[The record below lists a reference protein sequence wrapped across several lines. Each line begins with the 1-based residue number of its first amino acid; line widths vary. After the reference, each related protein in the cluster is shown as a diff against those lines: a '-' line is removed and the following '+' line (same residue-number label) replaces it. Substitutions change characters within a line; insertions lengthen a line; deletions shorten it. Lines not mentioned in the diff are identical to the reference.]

1 MTTPTRRWARTDAT
15 QQRILDAATEAFS
28 KRGFSATTMADIV
41 DLSGASIG
49 SIYHHFGGKKE
60 LFLAIYERLSAD
72 VERRIAEAAQG
83 SASLDSRQAFGM
95 HARAYLDAIW
105 ANRRAAMMIASGDVP
120 VGFERIRRKNTLTFF
135 HRWMGVLDVDSSNP
149 QATIVADLAA
159 ADTVPANSYDCFI
172 LTQTLQFVYDTRAAL
187 GHASRILR
195 PGGVLLATVPTVSR
209 AIRKFEPIRDYWRF
223 TPAACTQLFADRF
236 GQHRITVRAY
246 GNILTSIAFLTGM
259 AAEELS
265 EKERER
271 DDPDFPLLVTI
282 RAVKAGSSGRGR
294 T

>member
-83 SASLDSRQAFGM
+83 SASLDSRLAFGV

-135 HRWMGVLDVDSSNP
+135 HRWMGVLDVDSS
-149 QATIVADLAA
+149 QRGQL
-159 ADTVPANSYDCFI
+159 
-172 LTQTLQFVYDTRAAL
+172 L
-187 GHASRILR
+187 SRILIAIMSEASLMVTVCDI
-195 PGGVLLATVPTVSR
+195 PAEVEEISDATIEWVAR
-209 AIRKFEPIRDYWRF
+209 
-223 TPAACTQLFADRF
+223 
-236 GQHRITVRAY
+236 
-246 GNILTSIAFLTGM
+246 LTS
-259 AAEELS
+259 
-265 EKERER
+265 
-271 DDPDFPLLVTI
+271 
-282 RAVKAGSSGRGR
+282 
-294 T
+294 